1 MDGCGAH
8 ITWEFMDYCNTNKIK
23 LVLLPAH
30 ATHFLQPLDVGIFQ
44 PFKHWHAEGVDKA
57 MRLGAEDF
65 NKLDFLDLFPRI
77 YTETFRSSTIQ
88 GAWRATR
95 LVPYEPEIILR
106 HLREQQVQR
115 LTTPP
120 PPEIIE

>member
-1 MDGCGAH
+1 
-8 ITWEFMDYCNTNKIK
+8 
-23 LVLLPAH
+23 
-30 ATHFLQPLDVGIFQ
+30 
-44 PFKHWHAEGVDKA
+44 

-65 NKLDFLDLFPRI
+65 NKLDFLDLFARI

-88 GAWRATR
+88 GAWRATG

-115 LTTPP
+115 LTTPLSTLSCICAIVP
-120 PPEIIE
+120 LAHVM